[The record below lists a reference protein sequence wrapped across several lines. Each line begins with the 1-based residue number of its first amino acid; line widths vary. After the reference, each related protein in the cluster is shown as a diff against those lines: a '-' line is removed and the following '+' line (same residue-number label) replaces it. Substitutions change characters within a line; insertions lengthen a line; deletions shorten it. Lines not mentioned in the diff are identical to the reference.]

1 MWSGFEP
8 ESVSDARLL
17 ALMRPDYSGV
27 DMPNR
32 MVAKVGVLAATGD
45 ITAGEFKTT
54 PEYVLGNA

>member
-1 MWSGFEP
+1 
-8 ESVSDARLL
+8 
-17 ALMRPDYSGV
+17 MRPDYSGV